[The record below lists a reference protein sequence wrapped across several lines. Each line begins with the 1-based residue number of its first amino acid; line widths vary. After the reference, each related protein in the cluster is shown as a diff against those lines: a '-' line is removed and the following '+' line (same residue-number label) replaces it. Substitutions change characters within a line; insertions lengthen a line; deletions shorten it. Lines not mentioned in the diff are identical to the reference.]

1 MGDVPGAGPGG
12 AAAEGGMSP
21 SEKAARLRSMKQ
33 DFCRCGTYR
42 CIINTD
48 RDALEAGAEAIEAR
62 ASDPVRAALAEVWDL
77 LVECAAEEWRTPTQR
92 AALRVLADA
101 AKEASDA

>member
-1 MGDVPGAGPGG
+1 
-12 AAAEGGMSP
+12 MSP

-62 ASDPVRAALAEVWDL
+62 ASDPVRAALAVPGVADALAW
-77 LVECAAEEWRTPTQR
+77 AMRTYTLTDEYGAMR
-92 AALRVLADA
+92 ADATGAMNDALRALADA
-101 AKEASDA
+101 ARGSK